1 MQNPIL
7 ANQVHEIISRGL
19 ELHERLERG
28 ESADFDT
35 EHDVLRKLIWA
46 EGEAAA
52 KREYAGDI
60 GIGAS
65 ARGAAG
71 FDPNASFLGARYAL
85 ACWLDELFV
94 LNTPWASDWSNS
106 WKENMMEVEVVGT
119 GSGEAAWRFWQQA
132 KKASTRPGTAA
143 LDVYLWCV
151 MLGFRG
157 EPEAEG
163 IDPLKWADSTRKHII
178 QSRNQRFPHDAGGNP
193 RPDVEIMTGRR
204 QVLRMLR
211 IGMVV
216 FAALACFVGY
226 SLMKS
231 DTPTTRSGTK

>member
-1 MQNPIL
+1 MQNPVL
-7 ANQVHEIISRGL
+7 AAQVHEIVSRGL

-28 ESADFDT
+28 EGADFDA
-35 EHDVLRKLIWA
+35 EHEQLRKLLWG

-52 KREYAGDI
+52 NAEYSGAI

-65 ARGAAG
+65 ARGAGG
-71 FDPNASFLGARYAL
+71 FDANTAFLGARYAL

-94 LNTPWASDWSNS
+94 LNTPWSADWSTS

-119 GSGEAAWRFWQQA
+119 GAGEAAWRFWQQA
-132 KKASTRPGTAA
+132 KRASTRPGTDA
-143 LDVYLWCV
+143 LEVFLWCV

-163 IDPLKWADSTRKHII
+163 IDPVKWADSTRKHII

-193 RPDVEIMTGRR
+193 RPDVGILSGRR

-211 IGMVV
+211 IGVLV
-216 FAALACFVGY
+216 LAAGALYLGFKV
-226 SLMKS
+226 LN
-231 DTPTTRSGTK
+231 